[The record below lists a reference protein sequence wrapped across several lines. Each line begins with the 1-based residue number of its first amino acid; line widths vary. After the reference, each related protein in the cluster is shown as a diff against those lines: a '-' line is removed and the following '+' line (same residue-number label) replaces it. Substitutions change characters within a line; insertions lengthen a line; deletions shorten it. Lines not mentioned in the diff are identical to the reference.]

1 MAAEQ
6 LVEQILSKH
15 PGMLRE
21 RIKERLTRE
30 RKKTNGLISDEILL
44 RMIAGEFGVQ
54 FDVSRA
60 SAPELPVA
68 NLVPGLNDVSV
79 VGRVVAVYKPKTFT
93 GRKSGMV
100 ASFFIVDRSSILR
113 VVLWNSKA
121 SLLESDGVKV
131 GEIVRV
137 SHGYTKEGREGV
149 ELHVGEKSKIETS
162 PSDVKESDFP
172 SVSSF
177 MMRIGD
183 VVQKRKNRRVNV
195 AGVVGRIFKTSTF
208 ERQDSTT
215 GKVMRLILRDE
226 SEEVS
231 VVAWNEKAEEL
242 EGMLKEGAGLR
253 LIGAKAKM
261 AESGALELHVDSGTY
276 AEVFQDGE
284 AIQKVISLKEGSVH
298 ISVEGTIVAA
308 PTLREVK
315 TAKQEIVNLTTFQIA
330 DETGCVW
337 VSAWRQHALNA
348 VNLKA
353 GDKISLKNAYAKK
366 GFNGQLEVSTRDGTY
381 MAVVNQ

>member
-6 LVEQILSKH
+6 LVEQILLKH
-15 PGMLRE
+15 PGMSRE
-21 RIKERLTRE
+21 RIEERLTRE

-44 RMIAGEFGVQ
+44 RMIAAEFGVQ

-60 SAPELPVA
+60 SSPELSVA

-93 GRKSGMV
+93 GRKNGMF

-162 PSDVKESDFP
+162 PSDMKESDFP

-284 AIQKVISLKEGSVH
+284 AIQKVISLKEGSAHV
-298 ISVEGTIVAA
+298 SVEGTIVAA

>member
-93 GRKSGMV
+93 GRKNGMF

-121 SLLESDGVKV
+121 SLLESGGVKV

-162 PSDVKESDFP
+162 PSDMKESDFP

-284 AIQKVISLKEGSVH
+284 AIQKVISLKEGSAHV
-298 ISVEGTIVAA
+298 SVEGTIVAA

>member
-93 GRKSGMV
+93 GRKNGMF

-162 PSDVKESDFP
+162 PSDMKESDFP

-284 AIQKVISLKEGSVH
+284 AIQKVISLKEGSAHV
-298 ISVEGTIVAA
+298 SVEGTIVAA

>member
-1 MAAEQ
+1 
-6 LVEQILSKH
+6 
-15 PGMLRE
+15 
-21 RIKERLTRE
+21 
-30 RKKTNGLISDEILL
+30 
-44 RMIAGEFGVQ
+44 MIAGEFGVQ

-93 GRKSGMV
+93 GRKNGMF

-162 PSDVKESDFP
+162 PSDMKESDFP

-284 AIQKVISLKEGSVH
+284 AIQKVISLKEGSAHV
-298 ISVEGTIVAA
+298 SVEGTIVAA